1 MTRLALIPPLLIAL
15 AAFAQDA
22 PPVETAATTPTA
34 VAAEPRTV
42 APGAFQVVHFTTAD
56 EDRFDQW
63 LTIEGS
69 GEPTGLGVHEDRVV
83 VTFAADDTADDDVAG
98 GRTAYLVGRWT
109 KREALYQ
116 EWLNVEREAV
126 PVDVVACEGE
136 LYLLFAARPGA
147 SGDFML
153 KQWDTYFGGW
163 NEWKPADGGVP
174 VAVDIEENLA
184 YILLRRMGD

>member
-1 MTRLALIPPLLIAL
+1 MTRLALIPLTLLAL
-15 AAFAQDA
+15 AARAQEA
-22 PPVETAATTPTA
+22 PPVETPVTTPDAA
-34 VAAEPRTV
+34 VITED
-42 APGAFQVVHFTTAD
+42 PGAFQVVLFTTAD
-56 EDRFDQW
+56 EDRFDEW

-83 VTFAADDTADDDVAG
+83 VTFAADDTAADDVAEG
-98 GRTAYLVGRWT
+98 QTAYLVGRWT

-126 PVDVVACEGE
+126 PVDVAACEGE

-147 SGDFML
+147 TGDFML

-163 NEWKPADGGVP
+163 NEWKDADGGVP

-184 YILLRRMGD
+184 YILLRRAGDE

>member
-1 MTRLALIPPLLIAL
+1 MTRLALIPPLLLAP
-15 AAFAQDA
+15 AAFAQEA
-22 PPVETAATTPTA
+22 PPVETAVATPDA
-34 VAAEPRTV
+34 VAVSEEPGV
-42 APGAFQVVHFTTAD
+42 FQVVLFTTAD
-56 EDRFDQW
+56 EERFDEW

-83 VTFAADDTADDDVAG
+83 VTFVADDTADDDHSS

-126 PVDVVACEGE
+126 PVDVAACDGE

-163 NEWKPADGGVP
+163 DEWKDADGGVP

-184 YILLRRMGD
+184 YILLRRAGD